1 MDERKVFNENGE
13 IVIDD
18 DTRISHKNMLWFL
31 YRLLGEEI
39 ITTEEL
45 ASIGPKIH

>member
-31 YRLLGEEI
+31 YRLLAEEI

-45 ASIGPKIH
+45 AGIGPEIH